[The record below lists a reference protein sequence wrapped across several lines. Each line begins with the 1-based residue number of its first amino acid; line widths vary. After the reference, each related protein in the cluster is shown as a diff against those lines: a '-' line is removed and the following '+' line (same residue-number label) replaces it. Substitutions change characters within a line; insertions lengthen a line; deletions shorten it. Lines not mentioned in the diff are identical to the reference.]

1 MCRYVSLLAMC
12 SGWLLTAIA
21 LGQQRPNEAIP
32 GTSQPTQ
39 EFVYKST
46 QQAELKLLVDVPD
59 GWRQTD
65 RRPAIVFFFGGG
77 WTKGTPSQFE
87 NQAKYLALRGMVAVR
102 ADYRVKSQH
111 GVTPV
116 ACVEDAK
123 SAMRWVR
130 QHAGELGIDPNKIVA
145 AGGSAGGHLAA
156 CTGTV
161 TGFDAAG
168 EETAISTRPVAMVLF
183 NPVLNLTTHDL
194 SKRLGDDQ
202 ALAER
207 ISPTLQLSNKTPPA
221 LLMFGTEDKF
231 LVQAEEYV
239 ARAKA
244 LGVKAELYTAKD
256 QGHAF
261 FNRSPWQERTLARS
275 EQFLT
280 SLGYLE
286 GESLLKPAEDKP

>member
-1 MCRYVSLLAMC
+1 MFRYVPLLAIC
-12 SGWLLTAIA
+12 SGWFLTAIA
-21 LGQQRPNEAIP
+21 VGQQRPNEAIP
-32 GTSQPTQ
+32 STSQPTK
-39 EFVYKST
+39 EFIYKST
-46 QQAELKLLVDVPD
+46 KQAELKLLVDVPD
-59 GWRQTD
+59 NWRRSD
-65 RRPAIVFFFGGG
+65 WRPAIVFFFGGG

-87 NQAKYLALRGMVAVR
+87 NQARYLALRGMVAVR
-102 ADYRVKSQH
+102 ADYRVKSPH

-130 QHAGELGIDPNKIVA
+130 QHAAELGIDPDKIVA

-161 TGFDAAG
+161 TGFDAEG

-183 NPVLNLTTHDL
+183 NPVLNLTTHGL

-231 LVQAEEYV
+231 LVQAEEYM

-244 LGVKAELYTAKD
+244 LGIKAELYTAKG

-286 GESLLKPAEDKP
+286 GKSLLKPAADNE